1 RLQRPAG
8 LPPRNCRALPP
19 VRPRARGGAAD
30 PLPADDRDGS
40 RRERRRD
47 ARAAARDL
55 CLRRRRARPRLARPR
70 PEPGRDA
77 ACARG
82 ALRRR
87 PSGARAWRAAADAAR
102 ARGRGV
108 RSRPV
113 NVLFLTTNYPRP
125 ESPID
130 GIFVREHARAAAEI
144 ADVRVVHLLRAPAAR
159 GLVRL
164 ERIAG
169 EEPPAWRV
177 PYRRF
182 GKPLAQLAFVLGPV
196 ALARRFRREGWVPDV
211 VHAHSFL
218 SALPARLL
226 GRLLRRP
233 VAYTEHWTIFLPEN
247 PGSLSRGMERLA
259 RFALEHADV
268 VLPVSEDLDRALRR
282 LAPGARTWVVP
293 NVVDEVFTPADGRPL
308 GGRGR
313 GWPGGGVGPT
323 ASCSR
328 AGTRTTRASC
338 SRRWRAGCRS
348 SRRGWEESPSS
359 STRRPVGWP
368 SRSTRRASRPRSR
381 TRSRPTSTERR
392 SRRALR
398 RPSARP

>member
-1 RLQRPAG
+1 M
-8 LPPRNCRALPP
+8 
-19 VRPRARGGAAD
+19 
-30 PLPADDRDGS
+30 
-40 RRERRRD
+40 
-47 ARAAARDL
+47 
-55 CLRRRRARPRLARPR
+55 
-70 PEPGRDA
+70 
-77 ACARG
+77 
-82 ALRRR
+82 
-87 PSGARAWRAAADAAR
+87 
-102 ARGRGV
+102 
-108 RSRPV
+108 

-164 ERIAG
+164 ERIEG
-169 EEPPAWRV
+169 EEPAAWRV

-218 SALPARLL
+218 SALPALLL

-259 RFALEHADV
+259 RFALERADV

-308 GGRGR
+308 GGGVRLLTVGLLDTPRKGVDVLLEALALVPERGR
-313 GWPGGGVGPT
+313 LRLDVVGEGELRAGYEELAERLGLTETVTFHALEPKPALAERMRRADLFVLASRYENNPCVVLEAMASGLPVVATRVGGVPELVDATTGRLAEPLDPPSF
-323 ASCSR
+323 AAALEDALAADFDR
-328 AGTRTTRASC
+328 AAIAARTQEAFGRPAIA
-338 SRRWRAGCRS
+338 RRLA
-348 SRRGWEESPSS
+348 EVYAEL
-359 STRRPVGWP
+359 
-368 SRSTRRASRPRSR
+368 AK
-381 TRSRPTSTERR
+381 
-392 SRRALR
+392 
-398 RPSARP
+398 